1 MDRAGEEVSK
11 LTDGLAEANVVA
23 KSEKITMDVD
33 QKISYLQMVDI
44 FQDLS
49 RAEMQEMDRTT
60 TMSTCRRGKIFY
72 QPEDT
77 SEVLF
82 ILKKGRVQLY
92 RISPEGKKLIVST
105 IGPGTIFGEMAIV
118 GQRMHNTFAESVEDC
133 LLCVMSRH
141 DVERLI
147 LSKPAVALRIVDLM
161 AERLNE
167 VEARLEDMA
176 FKSIPARL
184 AQLLLR
190 LREEQGDN
198 ISGHTHQDLAEA
210 IGTYRETTTQTLNE
224 FKSGN
229 LIEIGR
235 KRIEILDPDG
245 LDLIAAE

>member
-1 MDRAGEEVSK
+1 
-11 LTDGLAEANVVA
+11 
-23 KSEKITMDVD
+23 MDVD
-33 QKISYLQMVDI
+33 RKIEYLQMVDI
-44 FQDLS
+44 FQGLS
-49 RAEMQEMDRTT
+49 KTEMKEMDHTT

-82 ILKKGRVQLY
+82 ILKKGRVQIY

-105 IGPGTIFGEMAIV
+105 IGPGTIFGEMAII

-147 LSKPAVALRIVDLM
+147 MSKPSVALRIMDLM
-161 AERLNE
+161 AKRLNE

-184 AQLLLR
+184 ALLL
-190 LREEQGDN
+190 LELQKEQGN
-198 ISGHTHQDLAEA
+198 QIHGYTHQDLAEA
-210 IGTYRETTTQTLNE
+210 VGTYRETTTQTLNE
-224 FKSGN
+224 FKAKN
-229 LIEIGR
+229 LIDIGR
-235 KRIEILDPDG
+235 KQIAILDPAG
-245 LDLIAAE
+245 LEQVVAE

>member
-1 MDRAGEEVSK
+1 
-11 LTDGLAEANVVA
+11 
-23 KSEKITMDVD
+23 
-33 QKISYLQMVDI
+33 MVDI

-49 RAEMQEMDRTT
+49 KAEMAEMDKTT

-82 ILKKGRVQLY
+82 ILKKGRIQLY

-118 GQRMHNTFAESVEDC
+118 GQRMHNTFAEAIEDC

-147 LSKPAVALRIVDLM
+147 LGKPAVALRIMDVM
-161 AERLNE
+161 AARLGDAE
-167 VEARLEDMA
+167 TRLEDMA

-184 AQLLLR
+184 ASLLLH
-190 LREEQGDN
+190 LQTEQGN
-198 ISGHTHQDLAEA
+198 KIYGYTHQDLAEA
-210 IGTYRETTTQTLNE
+210 VGTYRETTTQILNE
-224 FKSGN
+224 FKSKG
-229 LIEIGR
+229 LIQIGR
-235 KRIEILDPDG
+235 KRIDVLDVDG
-245 LDLIAAE
+245 LEDVIHE